1 MNPLKLKINLLSKK
15 DLEEKA
21 LGRFL
26 KWSLSFGRYIIVG
39 TEIIVLIAFFSRF
52 KLDRQLTDLHEAI
65 NQKEVIVQFNLDFEN
80 KSRNIQQQLAEIKNI
95 EKDYNL
101 SLQLLNFLEKNLP
114 KDIAF
119 KTLTLSQGKISL
131 AGTSLSNSS
140 FIDFLA
146 RIRASEKFSQV
157 ILQDLSR
164 KGEEELEFKLSA
176 EINKDKLLTDKNE
189 TADQL

>member
-1 MNPLKLKINLLSKK
+1 MNPLKLKINLLPKK

-52 KLDRQLTDLHEAI
+52 KLDRQLTDLHEEI
-65 NQKEVIVQFNLDFEN
+65 NQKEAIVQFNLDFEN
-80 KSRNIQQQLAEIKNI
+80 KARSIQQQLAEIKNI
-95 EKDYNL
+95 EQNYDL
-101 SLQLLNFLEKNLP
+101 SLQLLSFLEKNLP

-119 KTLTLSQGKISL
+119 KTLTLSQEKISL
-131 AGTSLSNSS
+131 AGTSLSSSS

-146 RIRASEKFSQV
+146 RIRTSEKFSQV
-157 ILQDLSR
+157 FLQDLSR
-164 KGEEELEFKLSA
+164 KSEEKLEFKLSA

-189 TADQL
+189 TADKL

>member
-65 NQKEVIVQFNLDFEN
+65 NQKGVLKYRVIRLFGA
-80 KSRNIQQQLAEIKNI
+80 KSGREA
-95 EKDYNL
+95 
-101 SLQLLNFLEKNLP
+101 
-114 KDIAF
+114 
-119 KTLTLSQGKISL
+119 GKRFS
-131 AGTSLSNSS
+131 A
-140 FIDFLA
+140 
-146 RIRASEKFSQV
+146 ASPHAV
-157 ILQDLSR
+157 L
-164 KGEEELEFKLSA
+164 
-176 EINKDKLLTDKNE
+176 
-189 TADQL
+189 